1 MSDIDINAYLAS
13 QSKAVDAAL
22 ASALPHAFTRAYV
35 NALSGTPAYA
45 YDTKTLDNG
54 LATPLWDFLSRGGKR
69 WRPVLFSLVAEALGG
84 EVERIRPLCAIPELV
99 HNGTII
105 IDDIEDGSDLRR
117 GKPSLHTLYGID
129 TAINAGNAAYFIPL
143 ALLLR
148 NDQGFSDDI
157 ILQAYHIYAR
167 ELINVHLGQ
176 ALDISWHRGEKSPQ
190 EITESQYIQMCAY
203 KTGTLARMSAKL
215 GALFAG
221 ASREQMDILGTF
233 AESIGIA
240 FQIQDD
246 ILDIVTKGED
256 REKFGKP
263 YGNDITEGK
272 ITLLVIKTL
281 QRAPP
286 GDREELVD
294 ILSSHT
300 KDRERIDRAIAII
313 EAHGAIDKAREIA
326 NALVISSW
334 EDARRILPECPARDV
349 LESFAH
355 YLIERQV

>member
-1 MSDIDINAYLAS
+1 MSGIDIDEFLAS
-13 QSKAVDAAL
+13 QKPFIDAAL
-22 ASALPHAFTRAYV
+22 DAALPKSVTESYV
-35 NALSGTPAYA
+35 DHLSGAPAYA
-45 YDTKTLDNG
+45 YDTTTLDNG
-54 LATPLWDFLSRGGKR
+54 ISIPVWDFLSRGGKR
-69 WRPVLFSLVAEALGG
+69 WRPALFNLVAEAFGG
-84 EVERIRPLCAIPELV
+84 DMEHIRPLAAIPELV

-117 GKPSLHTLYGID
+117 GRESLHRLFGVD
-129 TAINAGNAAYFIPL
+129 TAINAGNAIYFVPL

-148 NDQGFSDDI
+148 NEAGFSDDV
-157 ILQAYHIYAR
+157 LLEAYNIYAR

-176 ALDISWHRGEKSPQ
+176 ALDISWHRGEKSPL

-221 ASREQMDILGTF
+221 ASEQEIDILGRF

-246 ILDIVTKGED
+246 ILDITSRGED

-281 QRAPP
+281 RKAPP
-286 GDREELVD
+286 EEREALIE

-300 KDRERIDRAIAII
+300 KDREKIDRAIGII
-313 EAHGAIDKAREIA
+313 ESHGAIEKAREVA
-326 NALVISSW
+326 NSLVISSW
-334 EDARRILPECPARDV
+334 EDARRVLPDGNARDT
-349 LESFAH
+349 LEAFAH
-355 YLIERQV
+355 YLIQRNV